1 MTRQKTLAVL
11 TGGGDV
17 PGLNPCIKQV
27 VNRAIDHGWRVIGF
41 RRGWRGPLMFDPD
54 DPNSQDQYVVELT
67 DQVIRTIDRTGG
79 TFLHTSRTQPSIV
92 KAKDIPAT
100 LRKDGVDYSDQNLN
114 A

>member
-1 MTRQKTLAVL
+1 MSRQKTLAVL

-41 RRGWRGPLMFDPD
+41 RRGWRGPLMFDPN
-54 DPNSQDQYVVELT
+54 DPASQDQYVVELT
-67 DQVIRTIDRTGG
+67 DQVVRTIDRTGG

-92 KAKDIPAT
+92 KAKISQLPPRRRQR
-100 LRKDGVDYSDQNLN
+100 LR
-114 A
+114 